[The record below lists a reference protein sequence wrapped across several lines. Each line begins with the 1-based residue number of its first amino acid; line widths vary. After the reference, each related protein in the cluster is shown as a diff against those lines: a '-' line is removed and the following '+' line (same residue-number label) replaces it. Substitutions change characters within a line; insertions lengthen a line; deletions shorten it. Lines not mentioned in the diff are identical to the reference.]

1 MTSHPA
7 DAEDLL
13 QQTVLNAY
21 AGARSFQPGT
31 NLSAWLHRITTNTY
45 INSYRKKKRQ
55 PAQHPTDQ
63 ITDRQLVASAAYRPA
78 CLRSAEDEAMETL
91 PNADI
96 TAAMQVL
103 PEQFRI
109 AVYFADV
116 AGFSYKEVATIMD
129 TEQGTVSS
137 RLNRGRRQLRALLTE
152 TPNQQQRPE
161 TSPHQG
167 GTAERR
173 TTVNGAARGAAIHAS
188 NRR

>member
-1 MTSHPA
+1 MT
-7 DAEDLL
+7 D
-13 QQTVLNAY
+13 
-21 AGARSFQPGT
+21 
-31 NLSAWLHRITTNTY
+31 TY

-161 TSPHQG
+161 TSPHQR

-173 TTVNGAARGAAIHAS
+173 TTVNGAARGAAPVTSATLPS
-188 NRR
+188 NFAMMLPFRGWCRVGAPSWQLICSKIPSEDVIA